1 MAKQSGLG
9 YSVNVDDAAGT
20 ARDLSNDIT
29 NFDYATPK
37 GVQDTTGVDKSAH
50 ERLLLLADFSIT
62 FNGVFNNASNKS
74 HDVFK
79 TVPSGSVARTVTLA
93 ITSPAS
99 VTSTLANETLF
110 SDYQIK
116 RDTDGKLTWVAP
128 GVLADGTVPAW
139 T

>member
-9 YSVNVDDAAGT
+9 YSVQVGDSSNT
-20 ARDLSNDIT
+20 ARDISNDIT
-29 NFDYATPK
+29 NFDYATPR

-62 FNGVFNNASNKS
+62 MNGVFNNATNKS
-74 HDVFK
+74 HDVLK
-79 TVPSGSVARTVTLA
+79 TVPSTSVNRTITLA

-99 VTSTLANETLF
+99 VTSTLANNVVI

-116 RDTDGKLTWVAP
+116 RDASGALTWVAP
-128 GVLADGTVPAW
+128 AELADGAVPTW